1 MSIASFVR
9 NSALAMMALLVVG
22 GSLAAW
28 RLDRI
33 RMGGEVQL
41 HQQVNADLIADI
53 LPPPEYIIEP
63 FLDATLIARSPETV
77 GTHAEKLEGLHKLYL
92 ERNKY
97 WQTARVDESLRSQ
110 LLQQAHPAAQAFWNE
125 LDQRFL
131 PAARKGDR
139 AAVEASYAKL
149 AGIYDTHRAAVDKLV
164 TMALA
169 EQQRVSA
176 SGASEFYLAICIVLV
191 LALIVGGQAAHFY
204 ITMYRRVLEPVGTL
218 SALTDRLAKGE
229 VATIPYQ
236 DRTDEM
242 GRIAS
247 GLEHYRAAAAA
258 QSKADARKLEEQ
270 REVTEVLGNG
280 LLALREGDLSRT
292 IDQRFPAEYEVLRH
306 NINEAIASLRARV
319 QLVSESADNIRNT
332 SSEVAHGSEDLA
344 HRTEKSAANLAQA
357 TEALAKIEERLRAT
371 MLAADNTVKR
381 AGEATTAL
389 RDGRGTTARAVQA
402 MDRASGSAKN
412 IDGVIEGLDKIAFQT
427 RVLAMNAAVEAG
439 RAGEAGRGFAVV
451 ADLVSA
457 LAMRAEEEAGRARDQ
472 LTATQADIVT
482 AVGMVEK
489 VDGALSNI
497 SNDVGEVHQLLGRIA
512 SDNKAQSSAI
522 SEISDTIGT
531 MDQSTQQNAAMV
543 EETSAAARNLTSEVA
558 SLAEQAERFNI
569 GKPIAG
575 ARPPAS
581 GGGISRAKSKAK
593 PSGSGGG
600 YVSPVKP
607 MATPAA
613 AAAGGDD
620 WTSF

>member
-1 MSIASFVR
+1 MPIASFVR

-41 HQQVNADLIADI
+41 QQQRNSDLIADI

-63 FLDATLIARSPETV
+63 FLEATLIARNPETV
-77 GTHAEKLEGLHKLYL
+77 RARAEKLDGLRKLYL
-92 ERNKY
+92 DRNKY
-97 WQTARVDESLRSQ
+97 WQTAPIDNGLRRQ
-110 LLQQAHPAAQAFWNE
+110 LLQQAHPAAEAFWGE
-125 LDQRFL
+125 LDQGFL
-131 PAARKGDR
+131 PAARRGDR
-139 AAVEASYAKL
+139 MAIDASYAKL
-149 AGIYDTHRAAVDKLV
+149 ADIYDTHRAAVDKLV
-164 TMALA
+164 VMAMA
-169 EQQRVSA
+169 EHQRVA
-176 SGASEFYLAICIVLV
+176 AHGTSEFYTAMGIVLV

-204 ITMYRRVLEPVGTL
+204 IAMYRRVLEPVGTL

-229 VATIPYQ
+229 VAAIPYQ

-258 QSKADARKLEEQ
+258 QSEADARKLEAQ

-280 LLALREGDLSRT
+280 LLALREGDLTRT
-292 IDQRFPAEYEVLRH
+292 IDRRFPAEYEVLRQ
-306 NINEAIASLRARV
+306 NINEAIASLRVRV
-319 QLVSESADNIRNT
+319 QLVSESAENIRNT

-371 MLAADNTVKR
+371 MIAADNTVKR

-439 RAGEAGRGFAVV
+439 RAGEAGRGFMVV
-451 ADLVSA
+451 ADLVAA
-457 LAMRAEEEAGRARDQ
+457 LALCAEDQAKQARDM
-472 LTATQADIVT
+472 LSETQADILQAADAVHDTDT
-482 AVGMVEK
+482 ALDTISGDVE
-489 VDGALSNI
+489 A
-497 SNDVGEVHQLLGRIA
+497 VHNLIA
-512 SDNKAQSSAI
+512 AIDHDNHAQSAAVSQVSTAMK
-522 SEISDTIGT
+522 G
-531 MDQSTQQNAAMV
+531 MDLVTQQNAAMV
-543 EETSAAARNLTSEVA
+543 EQTSAAIRNLSSEVNA
-558 SLAEQAERFNI
+558 LAQR
-569 GKPIAG
+569 AG
-575 ARPPAS
+575 AFRFDRSAS
-581 GGGISRAKSKAK
+581 VRTTANASEL
-593 PSGSGGG
+593 
-600 YVSPVKP
+600 
-607 MATPAA
+607 ATLH
-613 AAAGGDD
+613 
-620 WTSF
+620 

>member
-63 FLDATLIARSPETV
+63 FLEATLIAQNPQAAGPR
-77 GTHAEKLEGLHKLYL
+77 AEKLEGLKKLYL
-92 ERNKY
+92 ERNSY
-97 WQTARVDESLRSQ
+97 WQTARVDESLRGQ
-110 LLQQAHPAAQAFWNE
+110 LLQQAHPAAQAFWSE
-125 LDQRFL
+125 LEEGFL
-131 PAARKGDR
+131 PAVRRGDR
-139 AAVEASYAKL
+139 PAIDASYAKL
-149 AGIYDTHRAAVDKLV
+149 SGLYDTHRAAVDKLV

-169 EQQRVSA
+169 EQRKVAA
-176 SGASEFYLAICIVLV
+176 SGASEFYLAIGIVLV

-258 QSKADARKLEEQ
+258 QSEADARKLDEQ

-292 IDQRFPAEYEVLRH
+292 IDRRFPAEYEVLRQ

-319 QLVSESADNIRNT
+319 QLVSESAENIRNT

-357 TEALAKIEERLRAT
+357 TEALSKIEERLRAT

-402 MDRASGSAKN
+402 MGRASGSAKN

-439 RAGEAGRGFAVV
+439 RAGEAGRGFMVV
-451 ADLVSA
+451 ADLVAA
-457 LAMRAEEEAGRARDQ
+457 LALRAEDQAKQARDMLSETQ
-472 LTATQADIVT
+472 VDILQAADAVQDTDTALDAISGDVE
-482 AVGMVEK
+482 AVHN
-489 VDGALSNI
+489 LI
-497 SNDVGEVHQLLGRIA
+497 SAIDH
-512 SDNKAQSSAI
+512 DNHAQSAAVSQVSTAMK
-522 SEISDTIGT
+522 G
-531 MDQSTQQNAAMV
+531 MDLVTQQNAAMV
-543 EETSAAARNLTSEVA
+543 EQTSAAIRNLSSEVNA
-558 SLAEQAERFNI
+558 LAQRAGSFRFD
-569 GKPIAG
+569 
-575 ARPPAS
+575 RTS
-581 GGGISRAKSKAK
+581 GMR
-593 PSGSGGG
+593 
-600 YVSPVKP
+600 
-607 MATPAA
+607 AA
-613 AAAGGDD
+613 ASERDLAMVH
-620 WTSF
+620 

>member
-41 HQQVNADLIADI
+41 HQQVNAELIADI

-63 FLDATLIARSPETV
+63 FLEATLIARSPETM

-92 ERNKY
+92 ERNTY
-97 WQTARVDESLRSQ
+97 WQKARVDESLRSQ

-125 LDQRFL
+125 LDQNFL

-139 AAVEASYAKL
+139 AAIDASYAKL
-149 AGIYDTHRAAVDKLV
+149 SGLYDAHRAAVDKLV
-164 TMALA
+164 SMARA
-169 EQQRVSA
+169 EQVRVQA
-176 SGASEFYLAICIVLV
+176 SGASEFYLAIGIVLV

-229 VATIPYQ
+229 VAAIPYQ

-258 QSKADARKLEEQ
+258 QSEADARKLEEQ

-292 IDQRFPAEYEVLRH
+292 IDQRFPAEYEVLRQ

-371 MLAADNTVKR
+371 MIAADNTVKR

-439 RAGEAGRGFAVV
+439 RAGEAGRGFMVV
-451 ADLVSA
+451 ADLVAA
-457 LAMRAEEEAGRARDQ
+457 LALRAEDQAKQARDM
-472 LTATQADIVT
+472 LSETQADILQAADAVHDTDT
-482 AVGMVEK
+482 ALDTISGDVE
-489 VDGALSNI
+489 A
-497 SNDVGEVHQLLGRIA
+497 VHNLIA
-512 SDNKAQSSAI
+512 AIDHDNHAQSAAVSQVSTAMK
-522 SEISDTIGT
+522 G
-531 MDQSTQQNAAMV
+531 MDLVTQQNAAMV
-543 EETSAAARNLTSEVA
+543 EETSAAIRNLSSEVNA
-558 SLAEQAERFNI
+558 LAQR
-569 GKPIAG
+569 AG
-575 ARPPAS
+575 AFRFDRTTGTRTAAHM
-581 GGGISRAKSKAK
+581 GEL
-593 PSGSGGG
+593 
-600 YVSPVKP
+600 
-607 MATPAA
+607 ATVH
-613 AAAGGDD
+613 
-620 WTSF
+620 

>member
-41 HQQVNADLIADI
+41 QQQVNAELIADI

-63 FLDATLIARSPETV
+63 FLEATLIARSPETV

-92 ERNKY
+92 ERNTY
-97 WQTARVDESLRSQ
+97 WQKARVDESLRSQ

-125 LDQRFL
+125 LDQNFL

-149 AGIYDTHRAAVDKLV
+149 AGIYETHRAAVDKLV

-176 SGASEFYLAICIVLV
+176 SGASEFYLAIGIVLV

-229 VATIPYQ
+229 VAAIPYQ

-258 QSKADARKLEEQ
+258 QSEADARKLEEQ

-292 IDQRFPAEYEVLRH
+292 IDQRFPAEYEVLRQ

-371 MLAADNTVKR
+371 MIAADNTVKR

-439 RAGEAGRGFAVV
+439 RAGEAGRGFMVV
-451 ADLVSA
+451 ADLVAA
-457 LAMRAEEEAGRARDQ
+457 LALRAEDQAKQARDM
-472 LTATQADIVT
+472 LSETQADILQAADAVHDTDT
-482 AVGMVEK
+482 ALDTISGDVE
-489 VDGALSNI
+489 A
-497 SNDVGEVHQLLGRIA
+497 VHNLIA
-512 SDNKAQSSAI
+512 AIDHDNHAQSAAVSQVSTAMK
-522 SEISDTIGT
+522 G
-531 MDQSTQQNAAMV
+531 MDLVTQQNAAMV
-543 EETSAAARNLTSEVA
+543 EETSAAIRNLSSEVNA
-558 SLAEQAERFNI
+558 LAQR
-569 GKPIAG
+569 AG
-575 ARPPAS
+575 AFRFDRTT
-581 GGGISRAKSKAK
+581 GTRAAVHT
-593 PSGSGGG
+593 GEL
-600 YVSPVKP
+600 
-607 MATPAA
+607 ATVH
-613 AAAGGDD
+613 
-620 WTSF
+620 

>member
-1 MSIASFVR
+1 
-9 NSALAMMALLVVG
+9 MMALLVVG

-41 HQQVNADLIADI
+41 HQQVNAELIADI

-63 FLDATLIARSPETV
+63 FLEATLIARSPETM

-92 ERNKY
+92 ERNTY
-97 WQTARVDESLRSQ
+97 WQKARVDESLRSQ

-125 LDQRFL
+125 LDQNFL

-139 AAVEASYAKL
+139 AAIDASYAKL
-149 AGIYDTHRAAVDKLV
+149 SGLYDAHRAAVDKLV
-164 TMALA
+164 SMARA
-169 EQQRVSA
+169 EQVRVQA
-176 SGASEFYLAICIVLV
+176 SGASEFYLAIGIVLV

-229 VATIPYQ
+229 VAAIPYQ

-258 QSKADARKLEEQ
+258 QSEADARKLEEQ

-292 IDQRFPAEYEVLRH
+292 IDQRFPAEYEVLRQ

-371 MLAADNTVKR
+371 MIAADNTVKR

-439 RAGEAGRGFAVV
+439 RAGEAGRGFMVV
-451 ADLVSA
+451 ADLVAA
-457 LAMRAEEEAGRARDQ
+457 LALRAEDQAKQARDM
-472 LTATQADIVT
+472 LSETQADILQAADAVHDTDT
-482 AVGMVEK
+482 ALDTISGDVE
-489 VDGALSNI
+489 A
-497 SNDVGEVHQLLGRIA
+497 VHNLIA
-512 SDNKAQSSAI
+512 AIDHDNHAQSAAVSQVSTAMK
-522 SEISDTIGT
+522 G
-531 MDQSTQQNAAMV
+531 MDLVTQQNAAMV
-543 EETSAAARNLTSEVA
+543 EETSAAIRNLSSEVNA
-558 SLAEQAERFNI
+558 LAQR
-569 GKPIAG
+569 AG
-575 ARPPAS
+575 AFRFDRTTGTRTAAHM
-581 GGGISRAKSKAK
+581 GEL
-593 PSGSGGG
+593 
-600 YVSPVKP
+600 
-607 MATPAA
+607 ATVH
-613 AAAGGDD
+613 
-620 WTSF
+620 

>member
-28 RLDRI
+28 RLDHI

-63 FLDATLIARSPETV
+63 FLEATLIARKPETV

-92 ERNKY
+92 ERNAH
-97 WQTARVDESLRSQ
+97 WQKARVDESLRSQ

-125 LDQRFL
+125 LDQNFL

-139 AAVEASYAKL
+139 AAVDASYAKL

-176 SGASEFYLAICIVLV
+176 SGTSEFYLAIGIVLV

-218 SALTDRLAKGE
+218 SALTDRLARGE

-258 QSKADARKLEEQ
+258 QSEADARKLEEQ
-270 REVTEVLGNG
+270 RNVTEVLGNG

-371 MLAADNTVKR
+371 MIAADNTVKR

-439 RAGEAGRGFAVV
+439 RAGEAGRGFMVV
-451 ADLVSA
+451 ADLVAA
-457 LAMRAEEEAGRARDQ
+457 LALRAEDQAKQARDM
-472 LTATQADIVT
+472 LSETQADILQAADAVHDTDT
-482 AVGMVEK
+482 ALDTISGDVE
-489 VDGALSNI
+489 A
-497 SNDVGEVHQLLGRIA
+497 VHDLIA
-512 SDNKAQSSAI
+512 AIDHDNHAQSAAVSQVSTAMK
-522 SEISDTIGT
+522 G
-531 MDQSTQQNAAMV
+531 MDLVTQQNAAMV
-543 EETSAAARNLTSEVA
+543 EETSAAIRNLSSEVNA
-558 SLAEQAERFNI
+558 LAQRAAAFRFERTT
-569 GKPIAG
+569 G
-575 ARPPAS
+575 AR
-581 GGGISRAKSKAK
+581 
-593 PSGSGGG
+593 
-600 YVSPVKP
+600 
-607 MATPAA
+607 AA
-613 AAAGGDD
+613 AYSGELA
-620 WTSF
+620 TVH

>member
-41 HQQVNADLIADI
+41 HQQVNAELIADI

-63 FLDATLIARSPETV
+63 FLEATLIARSPETV

-92 ERNKY
+92 ERNTY
-97 WQTARVDESLRSQ
+97 WQKARVDESLRSQ

-125 LDQRFL
+125 LDQNFL

-139 AAVEASYAKL
+139 AAIDASYAKL
-149 AGIYDTHRAAVDKLV
+149 SGLYDAHRAAVDKLV
-164 TMALA
+164 SMARA
-169 EQQRVSA
+169 EQVRVQA
-176 SGASEFYLAICIVLV
+176 SGASEFYLAIGIVLV

-229 VATIPYQ
+229 VAAIPYQ

-258 QSKADARKLEEQ
+258 QSEADARKLEEQ

-292 IDQRFPAEYEVLRH
+292 IDQRFPAEYEVLRQ

-371 MLAADNTVKR
+371 MIAADNTVKR

-439 RAGEAGRGFAVV
+439 RAGEAGRGFMVV
-451 ADLVSA
+451 ADLVAA
-457 LAMRAEEEAGRARDQ
+457 LALRAEDQAKQARDM
-472 LTATQADIVT
+472 LSETQADILQAADAVHDTDT
-482 AVGMVEK
+482 ALDTISGDVE
-489 VDGALSNI
+489 A
-497 SNDVGEVHQLLGRIA
+497 VHNLIA
-512 SDNKAQSSAI
+512 AIDHDNHAQSAAVSQVSTAMK
-522 SEISDTIGT
+522 G
-531 MDQSTQQNAAMV
+531 MDLVTQQNAAMV
-543 EETSAAARNLTSEVA
+543 EETSAAIRNLSSEVNA
-558 SLAEQAERFNI
+558 LAQR
-569 GKPIAG
+569 AG
-575 ARPPAS
+575 AFRFDRTTGTRTAAHM
-581 GGGISRAKSKAK
+581 GEL
-593 PSGSGGG
+593 
-600 YVSPVKP
+600 
-607 MATPAA
+607 ATVH
-613 AAAGGDD
+613 
-620 WTSF
+620 

>member
-33 RMGGEVQL
+33 RMGGDVQL

-63 FLDATLIARSPETV
+63 FLEATLIARNPETL
-77 GTHAEKLEGLHKLYL
+77 GTHAEKLADLRKLYL
-92 ERNKY
+92 DRNKF

-110 LLQQAHPAAQAFWNE
+110 LLQQAHPAAEAFWNE
-125 LDQRFL
+125 LEQGFL

-139 AAVEASYAKL
+139 AALDASYAKL
-149 AGIYDTHRAAVDKLV
+149 KGLYDKHRAAVDRLV
-164 TMALA
+164 AMTLA
-169 EQQRVSA
+169 EQQRVA
-176 SGASEFYLAICIVLV
+176 ANGVSEFYLAIGIVVV

-258 QSKADARKLEEQ
+258 QSEADARKLEEQ

-292 IDQRFPAEYEVLRH
+292 IDQRFPAEYEVLRQ

-371 MLAADNTVKR
+371 MIAADNTVKR

-439 RAGEAGRGFAVV
+439 RAGEAGRGFMVV
-451 ADLVSA
+451 ADLVAA
-457 LAMRAEEEAGRARDQ
+457 LALRAEDQAKQARDM
-472 LTATQADIVT
+472 LSETQADILQAADAVHDTDT
-482 AVGMVEK
+482 ALDTISGDVE
-489 VDGALSNI
+489 A
-497 SNDVGEVHQLLGRIA
+497 VHNLIA
-512 SDNKAQSSAI
+512 AIDHDNHAQSAAVSQVSTAMK
-522 SEISDTIGT
+522 G
-531 MDQSTQQNAAMV
+531 MDLVTQQNAAMV
-543 EETSAAARNLTSEVA
+543 EETSAAIRNLSSEVNA
-558 SLAEQAERFNI
+558 LAQR
-569 GKPIAG
+569 AG
-575 ARPPAS
+575 AFRFKRTT
-581 GGGISRAKSKAK
+581 GTR
-593 PSGSGGG
+593 
-600 YVSPVKP
+600 
-607 MATPAA
+607 AA
-613 AAAGGDD
+613 AQMGELA
-620 WTSF
+620 TVH

>member
-63 FLDATLIARSPETV
+63 FLEATLIARSPETV

-97 WQTARVDESLRSQ
+97 WQTARVDESLRGQ
-110 LLQQAHPAAQAFWNE
+110 LLQQAHPTAQAFWNE
-125 LDQRFL
+125 LDQSFL

-139 AAVEASYAKL
+139 VAVEASYAKL

-169 EQQRVSA
+169 EQQRVAA
-176 SGASEFYLAICIVLV
+176 SGTSEFYLAIGIVLV

-218 SALTDRLAKGE
+218 SGLTDRLAKGE

-258 QSKADARKLEEQ
+258 QSEADARKLEEQ
-270 REVTEVLGNG
+270 REVTEVLGSG

-371 MLAADNTVKR
+371 MIAADNTVKR

-439 RAGEAGRGFAVV
+439 RAGEAGRGFMVV
-451 ADLVSA
+451 ADLVAA
-457 LAMRAEEEAGRARDQ
+457 LALRAEDQAKQARDM
-472 LTATQADIVT
+472 LSETQADILQAADAVHDTDT
-482 AVGMVEK
+482 ALDTISGDVE
-489 VDGALSNI
+489 A
-497 SNDVGEVHQLLGRIA
+497 VHNLIA
-512 SDNKAQSSAI
+512 AIDHDNHAQSAAVSQVSTAMK
-522 SEISDTIGT
+522 G
-531 MDQSTQQNAAMV
+531 MDLVTQQNAAMV
-543 EETSAAARNLTSEVA
+543 EETSAAIRNLSSEVNA
-558 SLAEQAERFNI
+558 LAQR
-569 GKPIAG
+569 AG
-575 ARPPAS
+575 AFRFERTT
-581 GGGISRAKSKAK
+581 GTRAA
-593 PSGSGGG
+593 
-600 YVSPVKP
+600 VHTAEL
-607 MATPAA
+607 ATVH
-613 AAAGGDD
+613 
-620 WTSF
+620 

>member
-1 MSIASFVR
+1 
-9 NSALAMMALLVVG
+9 MMALLVVG

-63 FLDATLIARSPETV
+63 FLEATLIARNPDTV
-77 GTHAEKLEGLHKLYL
+77 GTRAKKLEGLKKLYL
-92 ERNKY
+92 ERNQY

-125 LDQRFL
+125 LEQGFL

-139 AAVEASYAKL
+139 AAIEASYAKL
-149 AGIYDTHRAAVDKLV
+149 TGLYDAHRTAVDKLV

-169 EQQRVSA
+169 DQQRVA
-176 SGASEFYLAICIVLV
+176 ANGAFEFYLAIGIVLA

-258 QSKADARKLEEQ
+258 QSEADARKLEAQ

-332 SSEVAHGSEDLA
+332 SSEVAQGSEDLA

-371 MLAADNTVKR
+371 MIAADNTVKR

-439 RAGEAGRGFAVV
+439 RAGEAGRGFMVV
-451 ADLVSA
+451 ADLVAA
-457 LAMRAEEEAGRARDQ
+457 LALRAEDQAKQARDM
-472 LTATQADIVT
+472 LSETQADILQAADAVHDTDT
-482 AVGMVEK
+482 ALDTISSDVE
-489 VDGALSNI
+489 A
-497 SNDVGEVHQLLGRIA
+497 VHDLIA
-512 SDNKAQSSAI
+512 AIDHDNHAQSAAVSQVSTAMK
-522 SEISDTIGT
+522 G
-531 MDQSTQQNAAMV
+531 MDQVTQQNAAMV
-543 EETSAAARNLTSEVA
+543 EETSAAIRNLSSEVNA
-558 SLAEQAERFNI
+558 LAQR
-569 GKPIAG
+569 AG
-575 ARPPAS
+575 AFRFDRTA
-581 GGGISRAKSKAK
+581 GTRAAVHT
-593 PSGSGGG
+593 GEL
-600 YVSPVKP
+600 
-607 MATPAA
+607 ATLH
-613 AAAGGDD
+613 
-620 WTSF
+620 